1 MKENQFWASVSEKE
15 KRKGKEKEK
24 ETIPHILEPIDH
36 SRSKSIDSSQNRYD
50 EDIIMINS
58 EHNQSDEEESLI
70 DTRKKQRRY
79 DQFQDKND
87 VLIISSVEPE

>member
-1 MKENQFWASVSEKE
+1 MEENQFWASVSEKE

-36 SRSKSIDSSQNRYD
+36 SRSESIDSSQNWYD
-50 EDIIMINS
+50 EDIIMIDS
-58 EHNQSDEEESLI
+58 EHDQSDEEESLI

-79 DQFQDKND
+79 D
-87 VLIISSVEPE
+87 